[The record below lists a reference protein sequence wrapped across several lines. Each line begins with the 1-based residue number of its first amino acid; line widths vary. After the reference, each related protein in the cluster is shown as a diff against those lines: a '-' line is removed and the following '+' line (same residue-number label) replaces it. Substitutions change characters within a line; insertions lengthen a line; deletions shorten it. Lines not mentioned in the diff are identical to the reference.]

1 MTLTVNNF
9 MPKTVANTNCGQ
21 KRRNKVSAVTKI
33 ASAAGSAIGITAALI
48 QISKKADKNAA
59 GHFRRIINTIKK
71 AEFNDKNVIFISSAS
86 TAGGFAGGTLT
97 DTDNIKSKAK
107 EGMVQLIGNYI
118 IPSLFVGGGIH
129 LNKKI
134 LDSRT
139 NFKNSP
145 KILKLIQFSAGIIS
159 LIAGVICGNLLSEK
173 INTSIFG
180 EKSQRPLN
188 WKDWAEQIDN
198 LCLVTSMST
207 TGSNLAKTV
216 SKVIP
221 VAHFMPGYLTGIKQ
235 EENSKKILNHS
246 DKYVIG

>member
-33 ASAAGSAIGITAALI
+33 ASASGSAIGITAALI

-86 TAGGFAGGTLT
+86 TAGGFAGGALT

>member
-33 ASAAGSAIGITAALI
+33 ASASGSAIGITAALI

-86 TAGGFAGGTLT
+86 TAGGFAGGALT

-207 TGSNLAKTV
+207 KGSNLAKTV

-235 EENSKKILNHS
+235 EEKSKKILNHS

>member
-9 MPKTVANTNCGQ
+9 MPKTAANTNCGQ

-33 ASAAGSAIGITAALI
+33 ASAAGSTIGITAALI

-86 TAGGFAGGTLT
+86 TAGGFAGGALT

>member
-33 ASAAGSAIGITAALI
+33 ASASGSAIGITAALI

-86 TAGGFAGGTLT
+86 TAGGFAGGALT

-221 VAHFMPGYLTGIKQ
+221 VAHFMPGYLTGTKQ

>member
-1 MTLTVNNF
+1 MTLTVNNLKPETF
-9 MPKTVANTNCGQ
+9 TNINTGQ
-21 KRRNKVSAVTKI
+21 KRPKKVSTITKI
-33 ASAAGSAIGITAALI
+33 ASAAGSTIGITAALI

-59 GHFRRIINTIKK
+59 GHLRRIINTIKK
-71 AEFNDKNVIFISSAS
+71 AEFNEKNVIFISSAS
-86 TAGGFAGGTLT
+86 TAGGFAGGALT
-97 DTDNIKSKAK
+97 DKDNIKPKAK
-107 EGMVQLIGNYI
+107 EGLVQLIGNYI

-134 LDSRT
+134 LDNMT
-139 NFKNSP
+139 NFKKSP
-145 KILKLIQFSAGIIS
+145 KILKLLQFSAGIIS
-159 LIAGVICGNLLSEK
+159 LAAGVICGNLLSEK

-216 SKVIP
+216 SKAIP
-221 VAHFMPGYLTGIKQ
+221 VAHFLPGYLTGIKQ
-235 EENSKKILNHS
+235 EENS
-246 DKYVIG
+246 

>member
-33 ASAAGSAIGITAALI
+33 ASAAGSTIGITAALI

-86 TAGGFAGGTLT
+86 TAGGFAGGALT

-145 KILKLIQFSAGIIS
+145 KILKLIQFSAGITS